1 MKTPLLF
8 VLLSLMAASKL
19 HGQSD
24 TAQNQP
30 MDPSLARTI
39 VHRLNEDPAFWRQT
53 DNSLRSD
60 LIRLL
65 NQSYEPY
72 DSISARLS
80 GLDLS
85 SIEISTENLLLRD
98 TTEIRWLNDSTFI
111 IDSVGWSTDLL
122 IKKTIKIV
130 EAEDFSTRVFSDTIP
145 GRTGQVDSSLLVP
158 DTLISFVID
167 TAALEA
173 LNLPM
178 YRYKTGQ
185 ISPSLDRPEIRRS
198 ASLSPD
204 LRALVYTD
212 SVSYLVAHENSPFY
226 KVDGKSQLDTLQS
239 AVQALINYNALKD
252 STRVILKDMYGK
264 ETPMWLTSGS
274 HDIYRFWVKNF
285 KNDSITLW
293 MGNPNA
299 HTISLLLEDDIDV
312 LRLTAEQLNPLPLD
326 LLEPE
331 IKLAEMEEVKP
342 DPIFWEYDFSSAVVF
357 NQTYLSNWSKG
368 GGNSLATMLDITG
381 NATYNN
387 KIAKTT
393 WLNSSRLKYGTVIA
407 DKKGLRKNNDIFEI
421 NSQFNKNKW
430 GKVDLSASFY
440 MLNQIARGY
449 KYPTEDSSVVVSKF
463 LNPGSLTVGLGIDY
477 KPFKKTTINVAPLSY
492 KNTFVLDTAQID
504 QTNHGIAAGKRAR
517 QELGTQLLLMNTF
530 SPMEDL
536 TVSNKVRLFS
546 NYLNNPQNID
556 VDWEFL
562 LDKKISWFFTI
573 RLNLHL
579 IYDDDVKFT
588 VYDAD
593 NQPVL
598 HPDGSE
604 KKVAKAQFK
613 EFIGLSLLFKL

>member
-1 MKTPLLF
+1 MKSPLLF
-8 VLLSLMAASKL
+8 VLLFLMAASKL
-19 HGQSD
+19 YGQSD
-24 TAQNQP
+24 TAWNQP
-30 MDPSLARTI
+30 MDPSSAKAYI
-39 VHRLNEDPAFWRQT
+39 HQLNEDPAFWRQT
-53 DNSLRSD
+53 DTSLRSD

-65 NQSYEPY
+65 NQADEPY

-85 SIEISTENLLLRD
+85 GIKISAENLLLRD
-98 TTEIRWLNDSTFI
+98 TTDIRWLNDSTFI

-130 EAEDFSTRVFSDTIP
+130 EPVDFSVLVFSDTIP
-145 GRTGQVDSSLLVP
+145 DEIAQADSSLFVP
-158 DTLISFVID
+158 DTLVSFSID
-167 TAALEA
+167 TTALES
-173 LNLPM
+173 LDLPM
-178 YRYKTGQ
+178 YSYKAGQ
-185 ISPSLDRPEIRRS
+185 ILPTLDQPEKRRS

-204 LRALVYTD
+204 LSVLVYTD
-212 SVSYLVAHENSPFY
+212 SVSYLVAQENSPFY
-226 KVDGKSQLDTLQS
+226 RVEGKPQLDTLQS
-239 AVQALINYNALKD
+239 AVQALLFYNALKD
-252 STRVILKDMYGK
+252 STRIILKDMYGK

-274 HDIYRFWVKNF
+274 HDIYRLWVKNF

-293 MGNPNA
+293 MGNPTSN
-299 HTISLLLEDDIDV
+299 TLSLLLEDDIDV
-312 LRLTAEQLNPLPLD
+312 VRLTAEQIHPLPLE
-326 LLEPE
+326 LQVPE
-331 IKLAEMEEVKP
+331 RKLAEMREVKP
-342 DPIFWEYDFSSAVVF
+342 DPIFWEYGFSSAFVF

-368 GGNSLATMLDITG
+368 GGNSLSTMLDING
-381 NATYNN
+381 NATYYN
-387 KIAKTT
+387 KTAKTT
-393 WLNSSRLKYGTVIA
+393 WINSTRLKYGTVIA

-421 NSQFNKNKW
+421 NSQYNKNKW

-463 LNPGSLTVGLGIDY
+463 LNPSSLTVGLGIEY
-477 KPFKKTTINVAPLSY
+477 KPFKHTTINVAPLSY

-504 QTNHGIAAGKRAR
+504 QTRHGIAGDKRAK
-517 QELGTQLLLMNTF
+517 QELGTQLLVMNTL

-536 TVSNKVRLFS
+536 TISNKVRLFS

-598 HPDGSE
+598 GPDGSE